1 MNIDVLNLTFTILS
15 IAIPVFA
22 TIYTAYSRIRNENR
36 ETHKPYLVL
45 DEIVKLDDIN
55 KYKYYLNFTPNKD
68 VNPKNKLFI
77 SLIIKNIGYGVA
89 SNIKFYNLSDGE
101 EIEGLQEKDN
111 NQIQKLF
118 TTLDIAANNEKK
130 LQACISNNNI
140 DDNIKVLCVYKD
152 LNENVYDLIINISIK
167 ENNNY
172 HFFAYQPSSRSYRT
186 WIKKNKKAYYKIYHN
201 YSNQ

>member
-45 DEIVKLDDIN
+45 DEIIKLKELN
-55 KYKYYLNFTPNKD
+55 KYKYYLLFSKD
-68 VNPKNKLFI
+68 ATISDNSLFV

-89 SNIKFYNLSDGE
+89 SNIKFYNLSTGE
-101 EIEGLQEKDN
+101 EIEGMQERDSK
-111 NQIQKLF
+111 QIQKLF
-118 TTLDIAANNEKK
+118 TTLDIAALNEKR
-130 LQACISNNNI
+130 LQACICDNKI
-140 DDNIKVLCVYKD
+140 DDNIKILCIYKD
-152 LNENVYDLIINISIK
+152 LNENVYDFIINISIK

-172 HFFAYQPSSRSYRT
+172 HFFAYQPSSRSYKQ
-186 WIKKNKKAYYKIYHN
+186 WIKDNKRAYYKIYKK
-201 YSNQ
+201 YSNL